1 MVLKDFQNRFLIGK
15 SIDVFEKALLCFLK
29 YKKCGAF

>member
-1 MVLKDFQNRFLIGK
+1 MVLKDFYTFLIGK

-29 YKKCGAF
+29 YKKCSAF

>member
-1 MVLKDFQNRFLIGK
+1 MVLKDFYTFLIGK